1 MDLNIEFMQ
10 ETLPLVAQGIGVT
23 LELTLL
29 SLLLAAPLAFYFALA
44 RLKELPFI
52 SRAVRAYV
60 SFVRG
65 TPIILQILLL

>member
-29 SLLLAAPLAFYFALA
+29 SLLHW
-44 RLKELPFI
+44 K
-52 SRAVRAYV
+52 S
-60 SFVRG
+60 
-65 TPIILQILLL
+65 